1 MTSFLVKSNKVNN
14 NIKYKKKKK
23 KPKEIYQKSNDG
35 ISSKRRY

>member
-23 KPKEIYQKSNDG
+23 KKKTQGD
-35 ISSKRRY
+35 ISEKQWWD